1 MKRIVLAIAAV
12 CTLTAAQAQ
21 DSTAVSPKASG
32 FNLGSWMKQNKVFQN
47 LDVSLTAGTTG
58 IGFDVASKIG
68 KNVQLRAGYEF
79 MPRFNKSLYFPIE
92 IGGQPARQYDA
103 NGNRV
108 ESRFDRLA
116 KMLQQVT
123 GYEVK
128 DEVEMIGK
136 PTLNNFKFLVDVFP
150 FRNKHWHV
158 TAGFYWGKSQFA
170 YAENSTTAMT
180 SLLAVGM
187 FNQLYERAVDVDKPL
202 FEFDN
207 IVIWDFSAG
216 GVSLSERIAGYGGRM
231 GFHVGNYKHDIYYT
245 YPEDVWSEPGE
256 YDDPD
261 DFEPELI
268 HAKGETVLLHKAGDP
283 YMMEPGADSMVKVR
297 AKSNSFKPYLGFGY
311 GGRLLKNRDDWH
323 VSFDAGMMFWGGT
336 PDLITHDGTNLTQ
349 DVTDITGKV
358 GDWVDFL
365 GGIKVYPV
373 LSVRFTKT
381 IF

>member
-1 MKRIVLAIAAV
+1 MKKIVLAILAA
-12 CTLTAAQAQ
+12 CSISAAQAQ
-21 DSTAVSPKASG
+21 DSLSTE
-32 FNLGSWMKQNKVFQN
+32 SWFKKNNIFQN
-47 LDVSLTAGTTG
+47 LDISVTAGTTG

-68 KNVQLRAGYEF
+68 QNVQLRAGYEF
-79 MPRFNKSLYFPIE
+79 MPRFNCSLYFPIE

-187 FNQLYERAVDVDKPL
+187 FNQLYEKAIDVDKPL

-216 GVSLSERIAGYGGRM
+216 GISLSDKIASYGGRM

-297 AKSNSFKPYLGFGY
+297 AKSNAFKPYLGFGY